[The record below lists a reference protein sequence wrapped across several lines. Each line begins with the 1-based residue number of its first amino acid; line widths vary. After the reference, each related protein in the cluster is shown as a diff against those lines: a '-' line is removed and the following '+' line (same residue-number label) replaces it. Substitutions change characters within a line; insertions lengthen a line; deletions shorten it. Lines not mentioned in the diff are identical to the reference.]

1 MIYANGKSARTKH
14 LGLFRLNPSIK
25 PGSEIVL
32 PETNEKKEKPL
43 TTVIQFTTVLAQIAG
58 AIATISILNR

>member
-1 MIYANGKSARTKH
+1 
-14 LGLFRLNPSIK
+14 LNPSIK

-32 PETNEKKEKPL
+32 PETNEKKEKTI
-43 TTVIQFTTVLAQIAG
+43 TTFIQFTTVLAQIAG

>member
-1 MIYANGKSARTKH
+1 MPMENRQELSIF
-14 LGLFRLNPSIK
+14 GLFRLNPTIK

-32 PETNEKKEKPL
+32 PETNEKKEKTI
-43 TTVIQFTTVLAQIAG
+43 TTFIQFTTVLAQIAG